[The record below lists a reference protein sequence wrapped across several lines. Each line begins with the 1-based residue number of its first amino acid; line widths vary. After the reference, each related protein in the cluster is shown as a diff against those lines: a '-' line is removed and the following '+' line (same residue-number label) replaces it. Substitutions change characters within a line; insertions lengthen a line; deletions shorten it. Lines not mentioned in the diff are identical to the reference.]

1 MKKVFS
7 IILILE
13 FCAASL
19 AAQNFAVAPALRQH
33 VATLASEE
41 LEGRLAGSE
50 GERAAA
56 RYLYDALSEAG
67 VLMLTDSLGQDF
79 RISGDAG
86 EIASQNIVGIVQ
98 GADPQLREEYI
109 VVGARYDHI
118 GIHTLTIDGE
128 PVRQLYPGAD
138 ANASGVA
145 VLVEL
150 ARMAAQYQGLFRRSI
165 IFVGFGAGEQGM
177 AGSWY
182 FVNRA
187 FEEIRSVK
195 AMIDLDCLG
204 RSGHLNPLQCFTQL
218 GTVDRDFLFDK
229 VDEQPVVIRPSLVQ
243 QPPFSSDY
251 LPFYE
256 RKIPVFLFTTGPA
269 REHRTIKD
277 TPRLIDYPS
286 MEAACQYLYHFLLVL
301 AGLDEISTLDADPAK
316 RAARAEKVYAV
327 GDCDV
332 RPQFFHSNERHFLQ
346 SWVYK
351 YLRYPERAIQQ
362 KLQGQVLVSFI
373 IEKDGSVTHVAVE
386 HGIDELLDD
395 EAVRVVSVSPKW
407 IPGQIKGE
415 KVRVRMVI
423 PVEFRLSSKWDI
435 GLKK

>member
-1 MKKVFS
+1 M
-7 IILILE
+7 LLAG
-13 FCAASL
+13 FCAANL
-19 AAQNFAVAPALRQH
+19 AAQNFAVAPALRKH
-33 VATLASEE
+33 VEALCDEE
-41 LEGRLAGSE
+41 MEGRKAGSA

-56 RYLYDALSEAG
+56 RYLYDALREAG

-109 VVGARYDHI
+109 VVGARYDHL
-118 GIHTLTIDGE
+118 GQHVLTIDGE

-150 ARMAAQYQGLFRRSI
+150 ARMVAQYQGLFRRSI
-165 IFVGFGAGEQGM
+165 LFVGFGAGEQGM

-187 FEEIRSVK
+187 FEQIRSVK
-195 AMIDLDCLG
+195 AMVDLDCLG
-204 RSGHLNPLQCFTQL
+204 RSGHANPLQCFTQL
-218 GTVDRDFLFDK
+218 GTIDRNFLFDK
-229 VDEQPVVIRPSLVQ
+229 AAEQPVVTRPALVQ

-256 RKIPVFLFTTGPA
+256 RKIPVFLFTTGSA

-277 TPRLIDYPS
+277 TPRLMDYSS

-301 AGLDEISTLDADPAK
+301 ADQDDISTLDADPAR
-316 RAARAEKVYAV
+316 RAARAEKIYSV

-332 RPQFFHSNERHFLQ
+332 RPQFFHSNEKHFLQ

-362 KLQGQVLVSFI
+362 KLQGQVLVSFV
-373 IEKDGSVTHVAVE
+373 IEKDGSVTNVTVE
-386 HGIDELLDD
+386 HGVDELLDD

-415 KVRVRMVI
+415 KVRTRMVI
-423 PVEFRLSSKWDI
+423 PVEFRLTSKWDI

>member
-1 MKKVFS
+1 MG
-7 IILILE
+7 
-13 FCAASL
+13 L
-19 AAQNFAVAPALRQH
+19 AAQNFAVAPALRRH
-33 VATLASEE
+33 VETLTSEE
-41 LEGRLAGSE
+41 LEGRLAGSA

-56 RYLYDALSEAG
+56 RYVYDALRDAG

-79 RISGDAG
+79 RISGENG
-86 EIASQNIVGIVQ
+86 EIASQNIVGIVE

-109 VVGARYDHI
+109 VVGARYDHL
-118 GIHTLTIDGE
+118 GTHTLTIDGE
-128 PVRQLYPGAD
+128 PVRQRYPGAD
-138 ANASGVA
+138 GNASGVA

-150 ARMAAQYQGLFRRSI
+150 ARMVAQYQGLFRRSI
-165 IFVGFGAGEQGM
+165 LFVGFGAGEQGM

-187 FEEIRSVK
+187 FEQVGSVK

-204 RSGHLNPLQCFTQL
+204 RSGRDNPLQCFTQL
-218 GTVDRDFLFDK
+218 AAVDRDYLFDK
-229 VDEQPVVIRPSLVQ
+229 THEQPVVSQPLLMQ
-243 QPPFSSDY
+243 QPPLSSDF

-277 TPRLIDYPS
+277 TPRLIDYLS
-286 MEAACQYLYHFLLVL
+286 MESVCQYLYHFLLVL
-301 AGLDEISTLDADPAK
+301 AVQDEVSTADSDPVK
-316 RAARAEKVYAV
+316 RAARAEKIYAV

-332 RPQFFHSNERHFLQ
+332 RPQFFHSNEKHFLQ

-362 KLQGQVLVSFI
+362 KLQGQVLVSFV
-373 IEKDGSVTHVAVE
+373 IEKDGSVTNVTVD

-395 EAVRVVSVSPKW
+395 EAVRVIQVSPKW

-415 KVRVRMVI
+415 KVRTRMVI
-423 PVEFRLSSKWDI
+423 PVEFRLK
-435 GLKK
+435 

>member
-1 MKKVFS
+1 M
-7 IILILE
+7 LLG
-13 FCAASL
+13 FCAAGL

-33 VATLASEE
+33 VETLASEE
-41 LEGRLAGSE
+41 MDGRLAGSD

-56 RYLYDALSEAG
+56 RYLYDALREAG

-79 RISGDAG
+79 RISGDSG

-109 VVGARYDHI
+109 VVGARYDHLGQHI
-118 GIHTLTIDGE
+118 LTIDGE

-150 ARMAAQYQGLFRRSI
+150 ARMVAQYQGLFRRSI
-165 IFVGFGAGEQGM
+165 LFVGFGAGEQGM

-187 FEEIRSVK
+187 FGEIGAVK
-195 AMIDLDCLG
+195 AMVDLDCLG
-204 RSGHLNPLQCFTQL
+204 RSGHANPLQCFTQL
-218 GTVDRDFLFDK
+218 SPVDRNYLFDK
-229 VDEQPVVIRPSLVQ
+229 ALEQPVVTRPAIVQ

-256 RKIPVFLFTTGPA
+256 RKIPVFLFTSGPA

-277 TPRLIDYPS
+277 TPRLIDYPA
-286 MEAACQYLYHFLLVL
+286 MESACQYLYHFLLVL
-301 AGLDEISTLDADPAK
+301 AAQDDISTADADPER
-316 RAARAEKVYAV
+316 RAARAEKIYAA

-332 RPQFFHSNERHFLQ
+332 RPQFFHSNEKHFLQ

-351 YLRYPERAIQQ
+351 YLRYPEQAIRQ
-362 KLQGQVLVSFI
+362 KLQGQVLVSFV
-373 IEKDGSVTHVAVE
+373 IEKDGSVTNVTVE
-386 HGIDELLDD
+386 HGVDELLDD
-395 EAVRVVSVSPKW
+395 EAVRVITVSPKW

-415 KVRVRMVI
+415 KVRTRMVI
-423 PVEFRLSSKWDI
+423 PVEFRLK
-435 GLKK
+435 

>member
-1 MKKVFS
+1 
-7 IILILE
+7 LE
-13 FCAASL
+13 FCAAGL
-19 AAQNFAVAPALRQH
+19 AAQNFAVAPSLRQH
-33 VATLASEE
+33 VETLASEE
-41 LEGRLAGSE
+41 MEGRLAGTD

-79 RISGDAG
+79 RISGENG

-98 GADPQLREEYI
+98 GADSQLREEYI

-118 GIHTLTIDGE
+118 GMHTLTIDGE

-138 ANASGVA
+138 GNASGVA

-150 ARMAAQYQGLFRRSI
+150 ARMVAQYQGLFRRSI
-165 IFVGFGAGEQGM
+165 LFVGFGAGEQGM

-187 FEEIRSVK
+187 FEQIGAVK
-195 AMIDLDCLG
+195 AMVDLDCLG
-204 RSGHLNPLQCFTQL
+204 RSGYANPLQCFTQL
-218 GTVDRDFLFDK
+218 SAIDRDYLLDQTL
-229 VDEQPVVIRPSLVQ
+229 EQPVVTKPTLVQ

-256 RKIPVFLFTTGPA
+256 RRIPVFLFTTGSA

-277 TPRLIDYPS
+277 TPRLVDYS
-286 MEAACQYLYHFLLVL
+286 AMESACQYLYHFLLVL
-301 AGLDEISTLDADPAK
+301 SGVDDIATVDADPAK
-316 RAARAEKVYAV
+316 RAARAEKIYAV
-327 GDCDV
+327 GECDV
-332 RPQFFHSNERHFLQ
+332 RPQFFHSNEKHFLQ

-351 YLRYPERAIQQ
+351 YLRYPERAIRENI
-362 KLQGQVLVSFI
+362 QGQVLVSFV
-373 IEKDGSVTHVAVE
+373 IEKDGSITNVTVE
-386 HGIDELLDD
+386 HGLDDQLDD

-423 PVEFRLSSKWDI
+423 PVEFRLKR
-435 GLKK
+435 